1 MAATD
6 QAPAAHGQSTS
17 ARNLGL
23 VLTVLAGAQFLVAL
37 DISIITV
44 AVPSI
49 EQHMSFSP
57 AGLQWVVNAYALP
70 FGGLLLLGGRL
81 GDLFG
86 RRRVFQ
92 IGTAVFVLCSML
104 GGFALSPAWL
114 IASRAGQGI
123 GAALLSPN
131 AFALVATTFTEPR
144 ARNRAFGIFSAT
156 AGAASAAGVIL
167 GGVLTKLLTW
177 RSVFFVNVPL
187 GILVFIGA
195 AIVIAEPAMRQ
206 QRKLDILGGV
216 TVTIGAVAL
225 VNAAVTASTS
235 GWTAV
240 STIASFVIA
249 IVFLVAFVFI
259 QARREQPLI
268 SLSLFRDR
276 NRSGAFV
283 VQFLNNSVNIGFY
296 YFLSKFL
303 QEVLHYN
310 SLTTGVALLPAPI
323 VVVLAAQVAGRLLH
337 RIGPRPLL
345 LVGGLLLSGGLL
357 YASFLSPDSS
367 YPLRVVPA
375 LVLVAAGYGG
385 MVVPVTVTAISRV
398 ATKDTGMATGVLNTC
413 QQVGG
418 AFGLAAMVTV
428 VVGVAGAA
436 SSQPAPA
443 VAAHAYG
450 SALLLAA
457 AIAFAGLIVGLLTIR
472 PAAQSAPSHA

>member
-1 MAATD
+1 MSATD
-6 QAPAAHGQSTS
+6 QAQRGRTAS
-17 ARNLGL
+17 APNLGL
-23 VLTVLAGAQFLVAL
+23 VLAVLAGAQFLVAL

-49 EQHMSFSP
+49 ERQMSFSP
-57 AGLQWVVNAYALP
+57 ASLQWVVNAYALP

-81 GDLFG
+81 GDIFG
-86 RRRVFQ
+86 RRRIFQ
-92 IGTAVFVLCSML
+92 IGTVLFVLCSLL
-104 GGFALSPAWL
+104 GGFAQSPAWL
-114 IASRAGQGI
+114 IASRAGQGV

-131 AFALVATTFTEPR
+131 AFALVATTFTEGS
-144 ARNRAFGIFSAT
+144 ARNKAFGVFSAT

-187 GILVFIGA
+187 GVLVFIGA
-195 AIVIAEPAMRQ
+195 AIVIAEPVRAKL
-206 QRKLDILGGV
+206 KLDVLGGV

-225 VNAAVTASTS
+225 VNAAVTASAS
-235 GWTAV
+235 GWTAI
-240 STIASFVIA
+240 STIVSFVVA
-249 IVFLVAFVFI
+249 VVFLVAFVII

-268 SLSLFRDR
+268 SLSLFGDR

-303 QEVLHYN
+303 QELLHYD
-310 SLTTGVALLPAPI
+310 SLTTGLALLPAPI
-323 VVVLAAQVAGRLLH
+323 VVVLAAQVAGRLLAKV
-337 RIGPRPLL
+337 GPRPLL
-345 LVGGLLLSGGLL
+345 FVGGLLLSGGLL

-367 YPLRVVPA
+367 YLIRVVPA

-385 MVVPVTVTAISRV
+385 MVVPVTVTAISGVPPRN
-398 ATKDTGMATGVLNTC
+398 TGMATGILNTC

-428 VVGVAGAA
+428 VVGVTGAKVA
-436 SSQPAPA
+436 HPAA
-443 VAAHAYG
+443 ATVAHAYG

-457 AIAFAGLIVGLLTIR
+457 GIAFAGFVVAMLTIR
-472 PAAQSAPSHA
+472 PRQRARS

>member
-1 MAATD
+1 MSATD
-6 QAPAAHGQSTS
+6 QAQSPRGGQSTG

-23 VLTVLAGAQFLVAL
+23 VLAVLAGAQFLVAL

-49 EQHMSFSP
+49 EHQMAFSP

-86 RRRVFQ
+86 RRRMFQ
-92 IGTAVFVLCSML
+92 IGTTVFVVCSLL
-104 GGFALSPAWL
+104 GGLAQSPAWL

-131 AFALVATTFTEPR
+131 AFALVATTFTDGPS
-144 ARNRAFGIFSAT
+144 RNKAFGIFSAT

-187 GILVFIGA
+187 GVLVFIGA
-195 AIVIAEPAMRQ
+195 AIVIAEPALAKG
-206 QRKLDILGGV
+206 RKLDIVGGV

-225 VNAAVTASTS
+225 VNGAVTASSS

-240 STIASFVIA
+240 STIASFVVA
-249 IVFLVAFVFI
+249 VVFLVAFVII
-259 QARREQPLI
+259 QAKREQPLI
-268 SLSLFRDR
+268 SLRLFHDR

-323 VVVLAAQVAGRLLH
+323 VVVAAAQVAGRLLAK
-337 RIGPRPLL
+337 IGPRPLL
-345 LVGGLLLSGGLL
+345 LVGGILLSGGLP
-357 YASFLSPDSS
+357 YASFLSPDTS
-367 YPLRVVPA
+367 YATRVVPA
-375 LVLVAAGYGG
+375 LILVAAGYGG

-398 ATKDTGMATGVLNTC
+398 SPRDTGMATGVLNTC

-418 AFGLAAMVTV
+418 AFGLAAMVSV
-428 VVGVAGAA
+428 AVGITGAA
-436 SSQPAPA
+436 TAKPAAA
-443 VAAHAYG
+443 VVSHAYG

-457 AIAFAGLIVGLLTIR
+457 VIAFAGLIVAMLTIR
-472 PAAQSAPSHA
+472 PQARAAAH